1 MKAIDA
7 IRTVLQFGDRA
18 MKALEDVKA
27 DPLVQPGPW
36 GGNHAMWIA
45 GHLTVVEGRLHKIL
59 RGTPNP
65 VEHWKPLFD
74 WGSEPKTD
82 LAAYPPFEEVLQT
95 FRRLREG
102 TLAFLDEVG
111 EDGLDHPTK
120 IPPPPPLSASFQ
132 TVGSAILVI
141 ACHQCF
147 HTGEAAVAR
156 RASGQQ
162 PVFVPSEELRAF

>member
-1 MKAIDA
+1 LKAIDA
-7 IRTVLQFGDRA
+7 IRMALQSGDRG
-18 MKALEDVKA
+18 MRALEDMKA

-74 WGSEPKTD
+74 WGSEPRTD
-82 LAAYPPFEEVLQT
+82 IAAYPPFEEVLQT
-95 FRRLREG
+95 FRHLREQ
-102 TLAFLDEVG
+102 TLTFLNEIG
-111 EDGLDHPTK
+111 EEGLDRPTK
-120 IPPPPPLSASFQ
+120 FPPPPGLGAAFG

-147 HTGEAAVAR
+147 HAGAAAVVR
-156 RASGQQ
+156 RASGKQ
-162 PVFVPSEELRAF
+162 PAFVPSQELREF

>member
-7 IRTVLQFGDRA
+7 IRMALQFGERG
-18 MKALEDVKA
+18 MGLFEDLAA

-45 GHLTVVEGRLHKIL
+45 GHITVIEGRLQKVL
-59 RGTPNP
+59 RGIPNP

-82 LAAYPPFEEVLQT
+82 SSAYPPFEEVLQT
-95 FRRLREG
+95 YRRLRQE

-111 EDGLDHPTK
+111 EDGLDRPTK
-120 IPPPPPLSASFQ
+120 LPIPGFGAAFE
-132 TVGSAILVI
+132 TVGPAIMVI
-141 ACHQCF
+141 ACHQIG
-147 HTGEAAVAR
+147 HIGGATVTR
-156 RASGQQ
+156 RASGKQ
-162 PVFVPSEELRAF
+162 PAFVPSEEQRAF